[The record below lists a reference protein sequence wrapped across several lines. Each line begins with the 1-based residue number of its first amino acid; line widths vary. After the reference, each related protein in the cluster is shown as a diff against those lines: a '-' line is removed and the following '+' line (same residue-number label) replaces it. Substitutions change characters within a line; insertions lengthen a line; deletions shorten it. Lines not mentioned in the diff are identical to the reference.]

1 MAGEDYFNKLSSSY
15 CLVIVNMRKYR
26 CRNDGILLA
35 CKWFDIVSGGLC
47 MSISVKMMSGD
58 TISGPKIYIS
68 FPVGFSNLDAL
79 NITEELNK
87 YLSMKIKNTPAMWGA
102 ASHHSEF
109 DVYQSYLMEN
119 DTPPKDTED
128 FSISK
133 TTTLAESAKS
143 NTQLQPDAD
152 CTPINKKHPAAHED
166 WPTQGYVT
174 INEII
179 NYWTID
185 RSSFLDR
192 VRKGI
197 FSKAMIL
204 ENRPHNAPKVWDAS
218 IIGKELSA
226 NGYVRRAHY

>member
-1 MAGEDYFNKLSSSY
+1 MAGEDYFNKLSSRY

-26 CRNDGILLA
+26 CRNDGVLLA

-68 FPVGFSNLDAL
+68 FPVGFSNLEAL
-79 NITEELNK
+79 NIT
-87 YLSMKIKNTPAMWGA
+87 A
-102 ASHHSEF
+102 HHSEF
-109 DVYQSYLMEN
+109 DVYQSYLMEK
-119 DTPPKDTED
+119 DTPPEDTED
-128 FSISK
+128 FGISK
-133 TTTLAESAKS
+133 TPTLAESAKS
-143 NTQLQPDAD
+143 NTQLQSDTD
-152 CTPINKKHPAAHED
+152 CTPINKKHPTAHED

-179 NYWTID
+179 NYWTIG

-197 FSKAMIL
+197 FSKATIL